1 MAEPNRPTARCPPSR
16 QVRGTRL
23 NTIIEDAS
31 EAQYSDK
38 PGYSPT
44 DKGQKSPAPQLKLR
58 TTGLLSALASHKRFM
73 SPLSA
78 GSISS
83 CSDVDWQNQM
93 RNFDDLYDA
102 TDDESDFSDEC
113 MSFSSTRPTSLST
126 PTTRDSLT
134 SPSSRK
140 RYPAIVIPSSNL
152 WPSLNGAPKS
162 SPVPPT
168 PPQKIPVSP
177 AVLSLLSRSV
187 PGMHATPSLDGSV
200 SSDQVSN
207 LSTPSTPSL
216 RSLPDTDW
224 NSREIHV
231 LPDLDGDE
239 HHPEIAN
246 SEAGEEM
253 PSIEVPLGDVDEDW
267 RRFIGDFPQ
276 IPGQTTPTAGYMG
289 IEPPR
294 EDTPSDRG
302 VSLPEGAL
310 AMLQFIPLEGTPEP
324 WSETSEDNEE
334 MWQIAAS
341 SRPRQ
346 IDDETPM
353 SETSDY
359 SFTGLSIPSPGG
371 FFNSLAPRARHTWSL
386 PKLNQPPTSATAER
400 FYNLP
405 FPRGE
410 GEVVEQV
417 IDLPVR
423 LNDEQ
428 LTAIYAPPTA
438 IRIPESP
445 AHPPTEG
452 SISPVSEGIHE
463 ISRPVT
469 TYDPEEQD
477 ENYAEE
483 LQKKAMSSL
492 DRTSV
497 WLAAQATYLAALSET
512 NPLSETS
519 PVNNIE
525 DENEQDHDIDEKSTK
540 QVSTELARKSSV
552 RFTSET
558 LPEPPSSLPSA
569 QASKDS
575 IYWRGFRFMLDQSRC
590 RDIFVHRTTRFDA
603 VQSTRL
609 GLSGLHNKC
618 LLGNYELTLP
628 GRPSYSGPF
637 SKAPRNS
644 VLASSLQEKAQF
656 SMVEKEQT
664 VLSQISQPLWAMD
677 ALRYLYGGS
686 LLASPAKKRLSRRTT
701 STATLKNS
709 KRRQIRVLDL
719 GGHATAEWA
728 WHLAHDYP
736 DVKVYTVYTE
746 HQQVNKAIKGPP
758 NHRHMQVSQLW
769 KLPFSDNKF
778 DVISARSL
786 PAFLKTE
793 RPAGETLDE
802 YDLCLKECRRC
813 LKPGGYL
820 EYILMDAEIS
830 RPGPYASATSIEF
843 SFNLKIRGYDPMPTR
858 QFIDRLQNQDFVGI
872 KRGWMYLPMGTEPQ
886 KPQVPRETPDPR
898 VKSLIEDYEAVQGP
912 LGSTADMASIT
923 GLLGGWIWEQWLLK
937 LQVEMGRDNN
947 KLLEGIGSV
956 FDEGRKNGSG
966 WTCLSGWAMKPFFFK
981 TLTNQVV
988 TIELKNDIRI
998 RGTLKSVDQY
1008 LNIKLDDI
1016 DVLDLD
1022 KYPHLSSVKNMFIRG
1037 SVVRYKAEGPP
1048 KSTFK
1053 QARITQFT
1061 TQGER
1066 PESRVITPRPRLLKR
1081 EGGSTNDDGGAEEGL
1096 FLEDK
1101 RKAKY
1106 PLSNGEVRGRERSR
1120 TPDDIWGEGENAVVV
1135 ESLDDGKERYN
1146 ESGPAVKRCKVDSSL
1161 AQDNSAGETKAPRK
1175 VQKASGP
1182 FIDES
1187 DSEDEGLEVFRDFG
1201 VHQEQAPRESES
1213 KESGTPFEEDN
1224 TSRKRNFAADV
1235 PPLVRETTSHVQDE
1249 FSDFDDIEE
1258 DEVGE
1263 EGFFLDVLD
1272 EDRGDETPGFDVND
1286 TSADSVDV
1294 DETPTCPVCQ
1304 GNLEGFSEMN
1314 ISAHVN
1320 DCLDGK
1326 SSPTFSTTEQKM
1338 ASADRAAVAKPA
1350 QRDPAQAKAS
1360 RSTSAFSKIM
1370 AGNAE
1375 DTAWAE
1381 AAASDVASRGKQ
1393 AYQRTCPFYKI
1404 ITGFSISVDAFRYGA
1419 VDACNAYF
1427 LSHFHSDH
1435 YMGLSKSWRHGP
1447 IYCSRAT
1454 GNLVRQQLKVDPKW
1468 IVDLQFE
1475 TKTEVPGTGGAQVT
1489 MIEANHCPGSA
1500 IFLFEKAVSSG
1511 SSTRIQRVLHCG
1523 DFRASPQHVQHA
1535 LLRPDVVDAKTG
1547 KSWQQRL
1554 DSCYLDTTYLNP
1566 KYGFPKQS
1574 DVISACA
1581 DLCAHIDQGQ
1591 YDSLGHMPFQTGDAK
1606 IKSKTPISQ
1615 FISSGAAVIKSS
1627 TQSEPKG
1634 RLLVVIGTYSI
1645 GKERICLAI
1654 ARALKSKIYAA
1665 PAKQRVCAC
1674 LEDPELSSLLT
1685 DKPLE
1690 AQVHMQTLFEIR
1702 AETLC
1707 DYLDSMK
1714 PHFTR
1719 IVGFRPTGWT
1729 YRPPAGRTLVNPPV
1743 STVLHSPH
1751 WQTSFSMRDL
1761 APQRGSTRE
1770 SACFGVP
1777 YSEHSSFRELT
1788 MFCCA
1793 LRIGRIIP
1801 TVNVGNQKSRE
1812 RMKTWFDRWEAEKRK
1827 SGLYKAGQNNRHA
1840 AHWLWGIVS
1849 LGCFHRPH
1857 PLEHSRAE
1865 WAGKTGRRYE
1875 SAGRVA
1881 YVLFG
1886 LLAAY
1891 YVLPYLHTWRLSD
1904 IPAPG
1909 LAAWTN
1915 FWLLRQARSGRR
1927 FLAVDEAHKKH
1938 GKLIRIAPRHISIAD
1953 DAAIQAVYGHGNGFI
1968 KADFYDAF
1976 VSIRRGLF
1984 NTRDRAE
1991 HTRKRKTVSHTFSTK
2006 SIGQFEQYIHGNI
2019 EKLVKQLNRT
2029 SDLQCNPENGYATVD
2044 ALNWFNFVAF
2054 DIIGDLAFGAP
2065 FGMLDKGQDIAEMRK
2080 HPDAPPSYV
2089 QAVEVLNRRGEV
2101 SATLGCYPALKPF
2114 AKYLPDR
2121 FFRDGLQA
2129 VENLAGI
2136 AIACVNERLKPEVMA
2151 NNTRVDLLT
2160 RLMEGKDANGN
2171 KLDRAELTAEALTQL
2186 IAGSDTTSNT
2196 SCAILYWSLC
2206 TPGVIAKLHQVL
2218 DEAIP
2223 KDIDVPTHSMVKEI
2237 PYLQWVIWETMR
2249 IHSTSS
2255 MGLPRE
2261 IPQGNPPVEINGHIF
2276 KPGDVLSVPSYT
2288 IHHSTEI
2295 WGPDA
2300 DKFVPER
2307 WDPARLTARQKAAF
2321 IPFSTGP
2328 RACVGRNVAEMEL
2341 LVICATVFRMFDWQ
2355 LQQEG
2360 PMETRE
2366 GFLRKPLGL
2375 TVGVKKRAIV

>member
-1 MAEPNRPTARCPPSR
+1 MAEPNRPATARFPPSR

-23 NTIIEDAS
+23 NTIIEDAR
-31 EAQYSDK
+31 ETQYADNRG
-38 PGYSPT
+38 PSPT
-44 DKGQKSPAPQLKLR
+44 DNGPRSPAPQLKLR
-58 TTGLLSALASHKRFM
+58 TTGLSLPLARHQRRFL

-78 GSISS
+78 GSVSS

-93 RNFDDLYDA
+93 KTFDELYDA

-113 MSFSSTRPTSLST
+113 MSYTSTRPTSLTT
-126 PTTRDSLT
+126 PTTRAESVN
-134 SPSSRK
+134 SSNSRR
-140 RYPAIVIPSSNL
+140 RYPALSIPTSSI

-168 PPQKIPVSP
+168 PPQRIPVSP
-177 AVLSLLSRSV
+177 AALSLLSRSV
-187 PGMHATPSLDGSV
+187 PAMHATPSLDGSV

-231 LPDLDGDE
+231 LPDLDDSQ
-239 HHPEIAN
+239 HPDIADPETEEI
-246 SEAGEEM
+246 
-253 PSIEVPLGDVDEDW
+253 PSIEVPIENADDDW
-267 RRFIGDFPQ
+267 RRFIGEFPQ
-276 IPGQTTPTAGYMG
+276 IPGQT
-289 IEPPR
+289 R

-302 VSLPEGAL
+302 VALPEGAL
-310 AMLQFIPLEGTPEP
+310 ATLQFIPLEGTPEP
-324 WSETSEDNEE
+324 WSETSESNEE
-334 MWQIAAS
+334 MWQVAAPS
-341 SRPRQ
+341 GPRRL
-346 IDDETPM
+346 DDETPV
-353 SETSDY
+353 SELSEY

-371 FFNSLAPRARHTWSL
+371 FFDSLAPRARHTWSI
-386 PKLNQPPTSATAER
+386 PKLNQPPTSAIAER
-400 FYNLP
+400 FYSLP

-410 GEVVEQV
+410 GEIIEQV
-417 IDLPVR
+417 IDLPER
-423 LNDEQ
+423 SNDEQ

-452 SISPVSEGIHE
+452 SISPVSERVHE
-463 ISRPVT
+463 ISRPAT
-469 TYDPEEQD
+469 AYDPDEQD

-483 LQKKAMSSL
+483 LHKKALSSL

-497 WLAAQATYLAALSET
+497 WLAAQASYLAALSET
-512 NPLSETS
+512 NP
-519 PVNNIE
+519 VNNLAE
-525 DENEQDHDIDEKSTK
+525 EEEQPQDVDEST
-540 QVSTELARKSSV
+540 QHVSPALERKASV
-552 RFTSET
+552 RFTET
-558 LPEPPSSLPSA
+558 LPEPPSTLPA
-569 QASKDS
+569 ADASKDS
-575 IYWRGFRFMLDQSRC
+575 IYWRGFRFLLDQSKR
-590 RDIFVHRTTRFDA
+590 RDTFVHRSTRFDA
-603 VQSTRL
+603 LQSSRL

-618 LLGNYELTLP
+618 LLGKYELVFP
-628 GRPSYSGPF
+628 ERPAYSGPF
-637 SKAPRNS
+637 AKAPRKS
-644 VLASSLQEKAQF
+644 VLPGILQQKAQF
-656 SMVEKEQT
+656 SMIEKEQL
-664 VLSQISQPLWAMD
+664 VLSQISQPMWAME
-677 ALRYLYGGS
+677 ALRYLHGGN
-686 LLASPAKKRLSRRTT
+686 LVASPARKRLSKRTT
-701 STATLKNS
+701 ATAAQKTPM
-709 KRRQIRVLDL
+709 RRQVRVLDL

-736 DVKVYTVYTE
+736 HVKVYTVYTE
-746 HQQVNKAIKGPP
+746 HQQVNQAIKGPP
-758 NHRHMQVSQLW
+758 NHRHIQVSQLW
-769 KLPFSDNKF
+769 KLPFPDNKF
-778 DVISARSL
+778 DLISARSL

-793 RPAGETLDE
+793 RPAGESLDE
-802 YDLCLKECRRC
+802 YDLCLRECRRC

-820 EYILMDAEIS
+820 EYLVMDAEIA
-830 RPGPYASATSIEF
+830 RAGPYASATSIEF
-843 SFNLKIRGYDPMPTR
+843 SFCLKIRGYDPIPTK
-858 QFIDRLQNQDFVGI
+858 QFLGRLRKQGFMGI
-872 KRGWMYLPMGTEPQ
+872 QRGWMYLPMGTEPP

-898 VKSLIEDYEAVQGP
+898 VKSLIEDYEPVQGP
-912 LGSTADMASIT
+912 LGSTADIASIT

-937 LQVEMGRDNN
+937 LQVEMGRDKS

-956 FDEGRKNGSG
+956 
-966 WTCLSGWAMKPFFFK
+966 FFK

-1037 SVVRYKAEGPP
+1037 SVVRYVADGPP
-1048 KSTFK
+1048 KSTPK

-1066 PESRVITPRPRLLKR
+1066 PGSSVTTPRPRLLKR
-1081 EGGSTNDDGGAEEGL
+1081 EGSLNASGGGEEGL

-1101 RKAKY
+1101 KGRNLLNIAKQT
-1106 PLSNGEVRGRERSR
+1106 ERERSR
-1120 TPDDIWGEGENAVVV
+1120 SPDIWGER
-1135 ESLDDGKERYN
+1135 DGDEEKEGAGAAGFPEEGVDRYN
-1146 ESGPAVKRCKVDSSL
+1146 ERGSAVKRRKIDSVSPC
-1161 AQDNSAGETKAPRK
+1161 AGSAKEVVSK
-1175 VQKASGP
+1175 VQKVSGP

-1187 DSEDEGLEVFRDFG
+1187 DNEDEGLEAFRDFRDGEADVSPGKG
-1201 VHQEQAPRESES
+1201 VKESEAPS
-1213 KESGTPFEEDN
+1213 DEDQ
-1224 TSRKRNFAADV
+1224 TARKHDFAADV
-1235 PPLVRETTSHVQDE
+1235 PSLVREATSHMLDDE
-1249 FSDFDDIEE
+1249 YPDFDDLEADGVEGEGLDVE
-1258 DEVGE
+1258 DEGVINGE
-1263 EGFFLDVLD
+1263 
-1272 EDRGDETPGFDVND
+1272 TSGFDADD
-1286 TSADSVDV
+1286 TIAHSVDA
-1294 DETPTCPVCQ
+1294 DEKPTCPVCQ
-1304 GNLEGFSEMN
+1304 GSLDSFDELKVM
-1314 ISAHVN
+1314 AHVN

-1326 SSPTFSTTEQKM
+1326 PSAISPKKEGPRTSTHGQK
-1338 ASADRAAVAKPA
+1338 ATAADRAAVAKPA
-1350 QRDPAQAKAS
+1350 QRDPAHFKTS
-1360 RSTSAFSKIM
+1360 RAGSAFSKIM

-1375 DTAWAE
+1375 DAAWTE
-1381 AAASDVASRGKQ
+1381 AAASDVASR
-1393 AYQRTCPFYKI
+1393 
-1404 ITGFSISVDAFRYGA
+1404 GFSISVDAFRYGA
-1419 VDACNAYF
+1419 VESCNAYF

-1454 GNLVRQQLKVDPKW
+1454 ANLVRQQLRVDPKW
-1468 IVDLQFE
+1468 VVDLEFE
-1475 TKTEVPGTGGAQVT
+1475 TKTEVPGTGGVQVT

-1500 IFLFEKAVSSG
+1500 IFLFERAVSSG
-1511 SSTRIQRVLHCG
+1511 TSTRIQRVLHCG

-1535 LLRPDVVDAKTG
+1535 LLRPDVVDPKTG
-1547 KSWQQRL
+1547 KSRQQRI
-1554 DSCYLDTTYLNP
+1554 DACYLDTTYLSP
-1566 KYGFPKQS
+1566 KYAFPRQS
-1574 DVISACA
+1574 DVINACA
-1581 DLCAHIDQGQ
+1581 ELSVRIDQGQ
-1591 YDSLGHMPFQTGDAK
+1591 YDSLGHMPFQTATSTT
-1606 IKSKTPISQ
+1606 KSKNPISQ
-1615 FISSGAAVIKSS
+1615 FMSAATAAVKPSM
-1627 TQSEPKG
+1627 QLGPKG

-1654 ARALKSKIYAA
+1654 ARALKSKIYAT

-1685 DKPLE
+1685 DDPLQ

-1719 IVGFRPTGWT
+1719 VIGFRPTGWT
-1729 YRPPAGRTLVNPPV
+1729 YRPPAGRTLENPPV
-1743 STVLHSPH
+1743 STVLHSTH
-1751 WQTSFSMRDL
+1751 WKTPFSLRDL
-1761 APQRGSTRE
+1761 TPQRGSTRE

-1801 TVNVGNQKSRE
+1801 TVNVGSQKSRE
-1812 RMKTWFDRWEAEKRK
+1812 RMKAWFEKWESEKRK
-1827 SGLYKAGQNNRHA
+1827 SGQSAIMIIDYLT
-1840 AHWLWGIVS
+1840 
-1849 LGCFHRPH
+1849 P
-1857 PLEHSRAE
+1857 EHITPERIAL
-1865 WAGKTGRRYE
+1865 AF
-1875 SAGRVA
+1875 
-1881 YVLFG
+1881 LG
-1886 LLAAY
+1886 LLATY
-1891 YVLPYLHTWRLSD
+1891 YVVPYLQTWRLSD

-1915 FWLLRQARSGRR
+1915 FWVLLQTRLGHR
-1927 FLAVDEAHKKH
+1927 FISVDNAHKKY
-1938 GKLIRIAPRHISIAD
+1938 GRLVRIAPRHISIAD
-1953 DAAIQAVYGHGNGFI
+1953 DAAIQAVYGHGNGFL
-1968 KADFYDAF
+1968 KSDFYDAF

-1991 HTRKRKTVSHTFSTK
+1991 HTRKRKTVSHTFSAK
-2006 SIGQFEQYIHGNI
+2006 SIGQFEQYIHHNI
-2019 EKLVKQLNRT
+2019 ENLVKQLNRI
-2029 SDLQCNPENGYATVD
+2029 SDLQRNPKNGYATVD

-2080 HPDAPPSYV
+2080 SPDSPPQYV

-2121 FFRDGLQA
+2121 FFRDGLEA

-2151 NNTRVDLLT
+2151 NNTRVDLLA
-2160 RLMEGKDANGN
+2160 RLMEGKDASGN
-2171 KLDRAELTAEALTQL
+2171 KLGRAELTAEALTQL

-2196 SCAILYWSLC
+2196 SCAILYYCLR
-2206 TPGVIAKLHQVL
+2206 TPGVIDKLHKVL

-2223 KDIDVPTHSMVKEI
+2223 KDVDVPTHAMVKEI

-2249 IHSTSS
+2249 IHSTSA

-2261 IPQGNPPVEINGHIF
+2261 IPEGNPPIEISGHIF
-2276 KPGDVLSVPSYT
+2276 QPGDILSVPTYT
-2288 IHHSTEI
+2288 IHHSKEI

-2300 DKFVPER
+2300 DEFIPER
-2307 WDPARLTARQKAAF
+2307 WAPERLTARQKAAF

-2341 LVICATVFRMFDWQ
+2341 LVICSTVFRMFDWE
-2355 LQQEG
+2355 LQQKG

-2375 TVGVKKRAIV
+2375 TVGVKRRTVV

>member
-1 MAEPNRPTARCPPSR
+1 MVELNRPATARCPPSR

-23 NTIIEDAS
+23 NTIIEDS
-31 EAQYSDK
+31 RETQYADK
-38 PGYSPT
+38 SAHSPT
-44 DKGQKSPAPQLKLR
+44 NNSPKSPAPQLRLK
-58 TTGLLSALASHKRFM
+58 TAGLSSPLARYERSM
-73 SPLSA
+73 SPVSA
-78 GSISS
+78 DSISS
-83 CSDVDWQNQM
+83 CSDADWQSQM
-93 RNFDDLYDA
+93 KNFDDLYDA
-102 TDDESDFSDEC
+102 TDDQSDFSDEC
-113 MSFSSTRPTSLST
+113 MSYSSTRPTSLLTS
-126 PTTRDSLT
+126 TTRSDSVI
-134 SPSSRK
+134 SPSSRN
-140 RYPAIVIPSSNL
+140 RYPSISIPSSNL
-152 WPSLNGAPKS
+152 WPSLHGAPKS

-177 AVLSLLSRSV
+177 AALSLLSRSV

-207 LSTPSTPSL
+207 ISTPSTPSL

-224 NSREIHV
+224 NTREIHV
-231 LPDLDGDE
+231 LPDLDGDSQL
-239 HHPEIAN
+239 PDLAN
-246 SEAGEEM
+246 SETAEEI
-253 PSIEVPLGDVDEDW
+253 PSIEVPIESADDDW
-267 RRFIGDFPQ
+267 RRFIGEFPQ
-276 IPGQTTPTAGYMG
+276 IPGQTTPPAGYLG
-289 IEPPR
+289 SEPPR

-310 AMLQFIPLEGTPEP
+310 ATLQCIPLEGTPET
-324 WSETSEDNEE
+324 WSETSDDNEE
-334 MWQIAAS
+334 MWQIAAPSGLQHLDDQTPLSES
-341 SRPRQ
+341 S
-346 IDDETPM
+346 E
-353 SETSDY
+353 Y

-386 PKLNQPPTSATAER
+386 PKLNKPPTSATAEK
-400 FYNLP
+400 FYNIP
-405 FPRGE
+405 FSRDE

-417 IDLPVR
+417 IDLPER
-423 LNDEQ
+423 SNDEQ

-438 IRIPESP
+438 IKIPESP

-452 SISPVSEGIHE
+452 SISPVGDGVHE
-463 ISRPVT
+463 IPRPVT
-469 TYDPEEQD
+469 TYDPDEQD

-483 LQKKAMSSL
+483 LHKKALSSL

-497 WLAAQATYLAALSET
+497 WLAAQASYLAALSET
-512 NPLSETS
+512 NPA
-519 PVNNIE
+519 NNIE
-525 DENEQDHDIDEKSTK
+525 DEDEQGDDVDGKSTQ
-540 QVSTELARKSSV
+540 QVSTAQLERKASI
-552 RFTSET
+552 RFTET
-558 LPEPPSSLPSA
+558 LPGPPSSLPA
-569 QASKDS
+569 AHASKDS
-575 IYWRGFRFMLDQSRC
+575 VYWRGFRFLLAQSRR
-590 RDIFVHRTTRFDA
+590 RDTFVHRGTRFDA

-618 LLGNYELTLP
+618 LLGNYELVLP
-628 GRPSYSGPF
+628 ERPAYSGPF
-637 SKAPRNS
+637 SQAPRTS
-644 VLASSLQEKAQF
+644 VIASVLQEKAQF
-656 SMVEKEQT
+656 SMVEKEQL
-664 VLSQISQPLWAMD
+664 VLSQISQPMWAME
-677 ALRYLYGGS
+677 ALRYLYGGR
-686 LLASPAKKRLSRRTT
+686 LIVSPAQKRLSRRSMSTT
-701 STATLKNS
+701 VRKNP
-709 KRRQIRVLDL
+709 KRRQVRVLDL

-728 WHLAHDYP
+728 WQLAHDYP
-736 DVKVYTVYTE
+736 YVKVYTVYTE

-758 NHRHMQVSQLW
+758 NHRPIQVSQLW
-769 KLPFSDNKF
+769 KLPFPDNKF

-793 RPAGETLDE
+793 PPAGESRDE
-802 YDLCLKECRRC
+802 YDLCLKECYRC

-820 EYILMDAEIS
+820 EYFVMDAEICGA
-830 RPGPYASATSIEF
+830 GPYASATSIEF
-843 SFNLKIRGYDPMPTR
+843 SFNLKIRGYDPTPTK
-858 QFIDRLQNQDFVGI
+858 QFLARLRKQAFVGV

-898 VKSLIEDYEAVQGP
+898 VKSLIEDCEAVQGP
-912 LGSTADMASIT
+912 LGSTADIASIT

-937 LQVEMGRDNN
+937 LQVEMGRDSN
-947 KLLEGIGSV
+947 KLLEGIGS
-956 FDEGRKNGSG
+956 
-966 WTCLSGWAMKPFFFK
+966 

-1037 SVVRYKAEGPP
+1037 SVVRYKADGPP
-1048 KSTFK
+1048 KSTSK

-1066 PESRVITPRPRLLKR
+1066 PGSRVTTPRPRLLKR
-1081 EGGSTNDDGGAEEGL
+1081 ESSSTNGSGEEGL
-1096 FLEDK
+1096 FLEDR
-1101 RKAKY
+1101 RK
-1106 PLSNGEVRGRERSR
+1106 NGNSANNGNERVRDRSR
-1120 TPDDIWGEGENAVVV
+1120 TPDDIWGEEESVDAVRA
-1135 ESLDDGKERYN
+1135 LDSERYN
-1146 ESGPAVKRCKVDSSL
+1146 KSDSTVKRRKVDQAVSQS
-1161 AQDNSAGETKAPRK
+1161 DSAEQKEIVRK
-1175 VQKASGP
+1175 FQKVSGP

-1187 DSEDEGLEVFRDFG
+1187 DSEDEGLEAFRDLG
-1201 VHQEQAPRESES
+1201 DGDNQEQIPGENGI
-1213 KESGTPFEEDN
+1213 KESVRSSDQDQTA
-1224 TSRKRNFAADV
+1224 RKREFAADV
-1235 PPLVRETTSHVQDE
+1235 PPLVREATSHTQDDE
-1249 FSDFDDIEE
+1249 YLDFDDIGDEVEGRGFLDGEDE
-1258 DEVGE
+1258 DEVKDE
-1263 EGFFLDVLD
+1263 ETSGSDLDD
-1272 EDRGDETPGFDVND
+1272 Q
-1286 TSADSVDV
+1286 SADIADI
-1294 DETPTCPVCQ
+1294 ETPTCPICQ
-1304 GNLEGFSEMN
+1304 ESLEGLDEMN
-1314 ISAHVN
+1314 VFAHVN

-1326 SSPTFSTTEQKM
+1326 PSAISPKKPSSSASSSEQKIT
-1338 ASADRAAVAKPA
+1338 SAECAAVSKPA
-1350 QRDPAQAKAS
+1350 QRDPVQTKAS
-1360 RSTSAFSKIM
+1360 RPTSAFSRIM

-1375 DTAWAE
+1375 HSAWAE
-1381 AAASDVASRGKQ
+1381 AAATDVASRE
-1393 AYQRTCPFYKI
+1393 
-1404 ITGFSISVDAFRYGA
+1404 FSISVDAFRYGA
-1419 VDACNAYF
+1419 VEACNAYF

-1447 IYCSRAT
+1447 IYCSRPTA
-1454 GNLVRQQLKVDPKW
+1454 NLVRQQLKVDPKW
-1468 IVDLQFE
+1468 VVDLEFE
-1475 TKTEVPGTGGAQVT
+1475 TRTEVPGTGGVQVT
-1489 MIEANHCPGSA
+1489 MMEANHCPGSA

-1511 SSTRIQRVLHCG
+1511 PTTRIQRVLHCG
-1523 DFRASPQHVQHA
+1523 DFRASPQHVRHA
-1535 LLRPDVVDAKTG
+1535 LLRPDVVDSKTG
-1547 KSWQQRL
+1547 KSWQQRI
-1554 DSCYLDTTYLNP
+1554 DACYLDTTYLSP
-1566 KYGFPKQS
+1566 KYAFPRQS
-1574 DVISACA
+1574 DVVNACA
-1581 DLCAHIDQGQ
+1581 ELCSCIDQGK
-1591 YDSLGHMPFQTGDAK
+1591 YDSLGHMPFQATGLNTV
-1606 IKSKTPISQ
+1606 SKNPISQ
-1615 FISSGAAVIKSS
+1615 FLSSGTAAVKSY
-1627 TQSEPKG
+1627 TQPGPKG

-1654 ARALKSKIYAA
+1654 ARALKSKIYAT

-1685 DKPLE
+1685 DDPLQ

-1719 IVGFRPTGWT
+1719 VVGFRPTGWT
-1729 YRPPAGRTLVNPPV
+1729 YRPPAGRTLENPPV
-1743 STVLHSPH
+1743 STVLHSAH
-1751 WQTSFSMRDL
+1751 WQTPFSVCDL

-1801 TVNVGNQKSRE
+1801 TVNVGSQKSRE
-1812 RMKTWFDRWEAEKRK
+1812 RMKFWFDKWEAEKRK
-1827 SGLYKAGQNNRHA
+1827 SGLYRVEGLPTMITDFITPEFISPDK
-1840 AHWLWGIVS
+1840 
-1849 LGCFHRPH
+1849 
-1857 PLEHSRAE
+1857 
-1865 WAGKTGRRYE
+1865 
-1875 SAGRVA
+1875 VA
-1881 YVLFG
+1881 YVLVG

-1891 YVLPYLHTWRLSD
+1891 YVIPYLQTWRLSD

-1909 LAAWTN
+1909 LAAWSN
-1915 FWLLRQARSGRR
+1915 FWLLLQARKGHR
-1927 FLAVDEAHKKH
+1927 FLTVDGAHKKH
-1938 GKLIRIAPRHISIAD
+1938 GKLVRIAPRHISIAD
-1953 DAAIQAVYGHGNGFI
+1953 DAAIQAVYGHGNGFL

-1984 NTRDRAE
+1984 NTRDRVE
-1991 HTRKRKTVSHTFSTK
+1991 HTRKRKTVSHTFSAK

-2019 EKLVKQLNRT
+2019 ENLVTQLSRV
-2029 SDLQCNPENGYATVD
+2029 SDLQRNPKNGYATVD

-2080 HPDAPPSYV
+2080 APDAPPSYV
-2089 QAVEVLNRRGEV
+2089 RAVEVLNRRGEV

-2121 FFRDGLQA
+2121 FFREGLEA

-2151 NNTRVDLLT
+2151 NNTRVDLLA

-2171 KLDRAELTAEALTQL
+2171 KLGRAELTAEALTQL

-2196 SCAILYWSLC
+2196 SCAILYWVLR
-2206 TPGVIAKLHQVL
+2206 TPGVIQKLHEVL

-2223 KDIDVPTHSMVKEI
+2223 KDIEVPTHAMVKDVN
-2237 PYLQWVIWETMR
+2237 YLQWVIWETMR
-2249 IHSTSS
+2249 IHSTSA

-2261 IPQGNPPVEINGHIF
+2261 IPEGNAPVEICGHIF
-2276 KPGDVLSVPSYT
+2276 KPGDVLSVPSYS

-2300 DKFVPER
+2300 DDFVPER

-2341 LVICATVFRMFDWQ
+2341 LVICGTVFRMFDWQ

-2360 PMETRE
+2360 PMETSE

-2375 TVGVKKRAIV
+2375 TVGVKRREIV

>member
-1 MAEPNRPTARCPPSR
+1 MAELSRPPVARCPPSR

-23 NTIIEDAS
+23 NTIIEDS
-31 EAQYSDK
+31 REAQYADK
-38 PGYSPT
+38 TGPSPT
-44 DKGQKSPAPQLKLR
+44 DNNVQKSPVQKISAPQLKLK
-58 TTGLLSALASHKRFM
+58 TAGLPSPLARRQQQRFL

-78 GSISS
+78 GS
-83 CSDVDWQNQM
+83 NQM
-93 RNFDDLYDA
+93 KNFDDLYDA

-113 MSFSSTRPTSLST
+113 ISYSSSRPTSLST
-126 PTTRDSLT
+126 PITRTDSVV
-134 SPSSRK
+134 SPGSRK
-140 RYPAIVIPSSNL
+140 RFPALHIPASNI

-177 AVLSLLSRSV
+177 AALSLLSRTV

-207 LSTPSTPSL
+207 ISTPSTPSL
-216 RSLPDTDW
+216 KSLPDTDW
-224 NSREIHV
+224 NQREIHV
-231 LPDLDGDE
+231 LPDLEGDS
-239 HHPEIAN
+239 HPDMN
-246 SEAGEEM
+246 SEADEEV
-253 PSIEVPLGDVDEDW
+253 PTIEVPIESADDDW
-267 RRFIGDFPQ
+267 RRFIGEFPQ
-276 IPGQTTPTAGYMG
+276 IPDQSTIPVGYAA
-289 IEPPR
+289 EPAR
-294 EDTPSDRG
+294 GDTPSDRG
-302 VSLPEGAL
+302 VALPEGAL
-310 AMLQFIPLEGTPEP
+310 ATLNFIPLEGTPEP

-334 MWQIAAS
+334 MWEVDA
-341 SRPRQ
+341 PREEQ
-346 IDDETPM
+346 RIETETPK
-353 SETSDY
+353 SGLSDY
-359 SFTGLSIPSPGG
+359 SFSSLSIPSPGG
-371 FFNSLAPRARHTWSL
+371 FFDSLGPRARHTWSF
-386 PKLNQPPTSATAER
+386 PRFNQAPTSATAEK
-400 FYNLP
+400 FYNVP
-405 FPRGE
+405 FRRSE
-410 GEVVEQV
+410 GEIVEQV
-417 IDLPVR
+417 IHLPER
-423 LNDEQ
+423 SNDEQ

-438 IRIPESP
+438 LRIPESP
-445 AHPPTEG
+445 AYPPTEG
-452 SISPVSEGIHE
+452 TISPVTEGVHE

-469 TYDPEEQD
+469 TCDPDEQD
-477 ENYAEE
+477 ENYAAE
-483 LQKKAMSSL
+483 LQKKALSSL

-497 WLAAQATYLAALSET
+497 WLAAQATYLSALSET
-512 NPLSETS
+512 NPVNVIEEPEE
-519 PVNNIE
+519 PVDVE
-525 DENEQDHDIDEKSTK
+525 DKPAEAPTAQVERKKSVK
-540 QVSTELARKSSV
+540 
-552 RFTSET
+552 FIET
-558 LPEPPSSLPSA
+558 LPELPSSLPGTL
-569 QASKDS
+569 ASKDS
-575 IYWRGFRFMLDQSRC
+575 IYWRGFKFLLDQSRG
-590 RDIFVHRTTRFDA
+590 RDTFVHRGTRFDA

-618 LLGNYELTLP
+618 LLGNYELVP
-628 GRPSYSGPF
+628 PKRPSYSGPF
-637 SKAPRNS
+637 SQAPRNS
-644 VLASSLQEKAQF
+644 VLVSVLQEKAKF
-656 SMVEKEQT
+656 SMVEKEQL
-664 VLSQISQPLWAMD
+664 VLSQISQPIWAME

-686 LLASPAKKRLSRRTT
+686 LIANPAKKRLSRR
-701 STATLKNS
+701 STNTAPRKNP
-709 KRRQIRVLDL
+709 KRRQLRVLDL

-736 DVKVYTVYTE
+736 HVKVYTVYTE
-746 HQQVNKAIKGPP
+746 HQQVNQAIKGPP
-758 NHRHMQVSQLW
+758 NHKHIQVSQLW
-769 KLPFSDNKF
+769 KLPFGDNKF
-778 DVISARSL
+778 DIISARSL

-793 RPAGETLDE
+793 RPAGESQDE
-802 YDLCLKECRRC
+802 YDLCLQECYRC

-820 EYILMDAEIS
+820 EYFLMDAEIA
-830 RPGPYASATSIEF
+830 RAGPYASATSIEF
-843 SFNLKIRGYDPMPTR
+843 SFSLKIRGYDPTPTKS
-858 QFIDRLQNQDFVGI
+858 FLSRLRKSHFTNVR
-872 KRGWMYLPMGTEPQ
+872 RGWMYLPMGTEPL

-912 LGSTADMASIT
+912 LGSTADTANIT

-937 LQVEMGRDNN
+937 LQVEMGRGEE

-956 FDEGRKNGSG
+956 FDEGRKNGAG
-966 WTCLSGWAMKPFFFK
+966 WTCLTGWAMKPLPARHVQNGFFK

-1037 SVVRYKAEGPP
+1037 SVVRYVVLPRTDGPP
-1048 KSTFK
+1048 KSSSH
-1053 QARITQFT
+1053 QARITH
-1061 TQGER
+1061 R
-1066 PESRVITPRPRLLKR
+1066 ITAPRPRFVQR
-1081 EGGSTNDDGGAEEGL
+1081 ESSGDGKGQSGEGEGL

-1101 RKAKY
+1101 RRNA
-1106 PLSNGEVRGRERSR
+1106 LHSGDGDRRDGEEVERERSK
-1120 TPDDIWGEGENAVVV
+1120 TPDDFWDEGVNGSKDED
-1135 ESLDDGKERYN
+1135 EERYN
-1146 ESGPAVKRCKVDSSL
+1146 ENGSAVKRRKVETPS
-1161 AQDNSAGETKAPRK
+1161 SAGGSTAEKAKEAPKRAKK
-1175 VQKASGP
+1175 VSGP

-1187 DSEDEGLEVFRDFG
+1187 DSE
-1201 VHQEQAPRESES
+1201 
-1213 KESGTPFEEDN
+1213 EEDGKLRTESIGESN
-1224 TSRKRNFAADV
+1224 GKEEELKTPLDEEQPAKREIAADV
-1235 PPLVRETTSHVQDE
+1235 PPLVREVTSHMQDDDYP
-1249 FSDFDDIEE
+1249 DFDDI
-1258 DEVGE
+1258 DEGE
-1263 EGFFLDVLD
+1263 EGDEGLDFVD
-1272 EDRGDETPGFDVND
+1272 EDAIKEEETPGY
-1286 TSADSVDV
+1286 

-1304 GNLEGFSEMN
+1304 GDLEGYDQM
-1314 ISAHVN
+1314 ALMTHVN
-1320 DCLDGK
+1320 ACLDGRPSDIAPK
-1326 SSPTFSTTEQKM
+1326 KPTPSESTPNPKTPAE
-1338 ASADRAAVAKPA
+1338 RAAIARPA
-1350 QRDPAQAKAS
+1350 QRDPVQDKS
-1360 RSTSAFSKIM
+1360 IKSSTAFSKIM

-1419 VDACNAYF
+1419 VENCDAYF

-1435 YMGLSKSWRHGP
+1435 YIGLSKSWQHGP

-1454 GNLVRQQLKVDPKW
+1454 ANLVRQQLRVDPKW
-1468 IVDLQFE
+1468 LVDLDFE
-1475 TKTEVPGTGGAQVT
+1475 KKTEVPNTGGVQVT
-1489 MIEANHCPGSA
+1489 MMEANHCPGSS
-1500 IFLFEKAVSSG
+1500 IFLFEKAMTSG
-1511 SSTRIQRVLHCG
+1511 KIQRVLHCG
-1523 DFRASPQHVQHA
+1523 DFRASPQHVRHA
-1535 LLRPDVVDAKTG
+1535 LLRPDVVDTKTG
-1547 KSWQQRL
+1547 KSWQQRI
-1554 DSCYLDTTYLNP
+1554 DACYLDTTYLSP
-1566 KYGFPKQS
+1566 KYAFPRQS
-1574 DVISACA
+1574 DVICACA
-1581 DLCAHIDQGQ
+1581 ELCSRIDKGE
-1591 YDSLGHMPFQTGDAK
+1591 YDALGHMPFQTNTQV
-1606 IKSKTPISQ
+1606 ISKNPISK
-1615 FISSGAAVIKSS
+1615 FISSAASAIKSS
-1627 TQSEPKG
+1627 TPTGPTG

-1654 ARALKSKIYAA
+1654 AKALNSKIYAT
-1665 PAKQRVCAC
+1665 PAKKRVVTC

-1685 DKPLE
+1685 DDPLE

-1707 DYLDSMK
+1707 DYLDSLK

-1719 IVGFRPTGWT
+1719 VVGFRPTGWT
-1729 YRPPAGRTLVNPPV
+1729 YRPPAGRTLENPPV

-1751 WQTSFSMRDL
+1751 WRTPFSVRDL
-1761 APQRGSTRE
+1761 TPQRGSTRE

-1801 TVNVGNQKSRE
+1801 TVNVGSAKSRE
-1812 RMKTWFDRWEAEKRK
+1812 RMKGWFDKWEAEKRK
-1827 SGLYKAGQNNRHA
+1827 SGL
-1840 AHWLWGIVS
+1840 LPIMITDILS
-1849 LGCFHRPH
+1849 P
-1857 PLEHSRAE
+1857 EHITPERI
-1865 WAGKTGRRYE
+1865 
-1875 SAGRVA
+1875 A
-1881 YVLFG
+1881 YALLG
-1886 LLAAY
+1886 LLAVY
-1891 YVLPYLHTWRLSD
+1891 YVIPYLQTWRLSD

-1915 FWLLRQARSGRR
+1915 FWLLFQARKGER
-1927 FLAVDEAHKKH
+1927 FLTVDKAHKKH
-1938 GKLIRIAPRHISIAD
+1938 GKLVRIAPRHISIAD
-1953 DAAIQAVYGHGNGFI
+1953 DAAINAVYGHGNGFL

-1991 HTRKRKTVSHTFSTK
+1991 HTRKRKTVSHTFSAK

-2019 EKLVKQLNRT
+2019 ENLVKQLNRT
-2029 SDLQCNPENGYATVD
+2029 SDLQRNPKTGYATVD

-2080 HPDAPPSYV
+2080 FPDAPPQYV

-2151 NNTRVDLLT
+2151 NNTRVDLLA

-2171 KLDRAELTAEALTQL
+2171 KLGRAELTAEALTQL

-2196 SCAILYWSLC
+2196 SCAILYWCLR
-2206 TPGVIAKLHQVL
+2206 TPGVIERLHKEL

-2223 KDIDVPTHSMVKEI
+2223 KDIDVPTHAMVKDI
-2237 PYLQWVIWETMR
+2237 PYLQWIISETMR
-2249 IHSTSS
+2249 IHSTSA

-2261 IPQGNPPVEINGHIF
+2261 IPEGNAPVEISGHIF

-2288 IHHSTEI
+2288 IHHSKEI
-2295 WGPDA
+2295 WGADA
-2300 DKFVPER
+2300 DDFVPER
-2307 WDPARLTARQKAAF
+2307 WAPERLTARQKAAF
-2321 IPFSTGP
+2321 IPFSHGP

-2341 LVICATVFRMFDWQ
+2341 LVICATVFRVFDWQ

-2375 TVGVKKRAIV
+2375 TVGVKRRAVA

>member
-1 MAEPNRPTARCPPSR
+1 MAELQHRPATARCPPPR

-23 NTIIEDAS
+23 NTIIEDS
-31 EAQYSDK
+31 RESQYSDK
-38 PGYSPT
+38 NGNSPT
-44 DKGQKSPAPQLKLR
+44 DNVQKSPAPQLKLK
-58 TTGLLSALASHKRFM
+58 TAGLPSPLARRQQQRFL

-93 RNFDDLYDA
+93 KNFDDLYDA

-113 MSFSSTRPTSLST
+113 MSYASSRPTSLST
-126 PTTRDSLT
+126 PITRTDSVV
-134 SPSSRK
+134 SPGSRK
-140 RYPAIVIPSSNL
+140 RFPALAIPTSNL

-177 AVLSLLSRSV
+177 AALSLLSRSV

-207 LSTPSTPSL
+207 ISTPSTPSL
-216 RSLPDTDW
+216 KSLPDTDW
-224 NSREIHV
+224 NQREIHV
-231 LPDLDGDE
+231 LPDLDGDS
-239 HHPEIAN
+239 HPEIN
-246 SEAGEEM
+246 SEPGEEA
-253 PSIEVPLGDVDEDW
+253 PTIEIPIESADDDW
-267 RRFIGDFPQ
+267 RRFIGEFPQ
-276 IPGQTTPTAGYMG
+276 IPDPSTPLAGYRA
-289 IEPPR
+289 EPVR

-302 VSLPEGAL
+302 VALPEGAL
-310 AMLQFIPLEGTPEP
+310 ATLQFIPLEGTPEP

-334 MWQIAAS
+334 MWQVATSTEEHRIENDT
-341 SRPRQ
+341 PR
-346 IDDETPM
+346 
-353 SETSDY
+353 SELSDY
-359 SFTGLSIPSPGG
+359 SFSGLSIPSPGG
-371 FFNSLAPRARHTWSL
+371 FFDSLAPRARHTWSF
-386 PKLNQPPTSATAER
+386 PKFSQVPNSATAER
-400 FYNLP
+400 FYNVP
-405 FPRGE
+405 FRRSE
-410 GEVVEQV
+410 GEVVEHV
-417 IDLPVR
+417 IDLPER
-423 LNDEQ
+423 SNDEQ

-438 IRIPESP
+438 LRIPESP
-445 AHPPTEG
+445 AYPPTEG
-452 SISPVSEGIHE
+452 TISPVTEGVHE

-469 TYDPEEQD
+469 TYDPDEQD

-483 LQKKAMSSL
+483 LQKKALSSL

-497 WLAAQATYLAALSET
+497 WLAAQAKYLAALSET
-512 NPLSETS
+512 NP
-519 PVNNIE
+519 VNNAE
-525 DENEQDHDIDEKSTK
+525 DADERDEPEENVAVAEAT
-540 QVSTELARKSSV
+540 ARLERKKSV
-552 RFTSET
+552 RSTET
-558 LPEPPSSLPSA
+558 LPEPPSSLPGA
-569 QASKDS
+569 LASKDS
-575 IYWRGFRFMLDQSRC
+575 IYWRGFKFLLAQSRQ
-590 RDIFVHRTTRFDA
+590 RDTFVHRGTRFDA

-618 LLGNYELTLP
+618 LLGNYELVP
-628 GRPSYSGPF
+628 PKRPAYSGPF
-637 SKAPRNS
+637 SQAPRNS
-644 VLASSLQEKAQF
+644 VLVSVLQEKAKF
-656 SMVEKEQT
+656 SMVGKEQL
-664 VLSQISQPLWAMD
+664 VLSQISQPIWAME
-677 ALRYLYGGS
+677 ALRFLSGGS
-686 LLASPAKKRLSRRTT
+686 LVSSPAKKRLSR
-701 STATLKNS
+701 SSMNTATRKNS
-709 KRRQIRVLDL
+709 KRRQIRILDL

-736 DVKVYTVYTE
+736 HVKVYTVYTE
-746 HQQVNKAIKGPP
+746 QQQVNQAIKGPP
-758 NHRHMQVSQLW
+758 NHRHIQVSQLW
-769 KLPFSDNKF
+769 QLPFSDNKF
-778 DVISARSL
+778 DVISARTL
-786 PAFLKTE
+786 PAFLKTGK
-793 RPAGETLDE
+793 PAGERLDE

-820 EYILMDAEIS
+820 EYFLMDAEIA
-830 RPGPYASATSIEF
+830 RAGPYASATSTEF
-843 SFNLKIRGYDPMPTR
+843 SFNLKIRGYDAVPTKH
-858 QFIDRLQNQDFVGI
+858 FLDRLRKQDFVGI
-872 KRGWMYLPMGTEPQ
+872 KRGWMYLPMGTEPI
-886 KPQVPRETPDPR
+886 KPQAPRETPDPR
-898 VKSLIEDYEAVQGP
+898 VKSLIEDCEAVQGP

-937 LQVEMGRDNN
+937 LQVEMGRDPS

-956 FDEGRKNGSG
+956 
-966 WTCLSGWAMKPFFFK
+966 FFK

-1037 SVVRYKAEGPP
+1037 SVVRYKADGPP
-1048 KSTFK
+1048 KSSSH
-1053 QARITQFT
+1053 QSRITQFT
-1061 TQGER
+1061 KQGEG
-1066 PESRVITPRPRLLKR
+1066 PNSRITGPRPKFLKR
-1081 EGGSTNDDGGAEEGL
+1081 EGSSGLGSGSNGNAGGGDGGEEGL

-1101 RKAKY
+1101 RRV
-1106 PLSNGEVRGRERSR
+1106 NGGGVGGDRRETLRERSR
-1120 TPDDIWGEGENAVVV
+1120 TPDDLWGE
-1135 ESLDDGKERYN
+1135 DDGIGGAESVGNDDERYN
-1146 ESGPAVKRCKVDSSL
+1146 ENVSAVKRRKVDSPVLPTEST
-1161 AQDNSAGETKAPRK
+1161 AAKETSRK
-1175 VQKASGP
+1175 LQKVSGP

-1187 DSEDEGLEVFRDFG
+1187 DSEEEELGALQDFG
-1201 VHQEQAPRESES
+1201 TEEGIGDKGKEILGETNATEST
-1213 KESGTPFEEDN
+1213 TPLEEDQPA
-1224 TSRKRNFAADV
+1224 KREFAADV
-1235 PPLVRETTSHVQDE
+1235 PPLVREVTSHMQDHDYP
-1249 FSDFDDIEE
+1249 DFDDI
-1258 DEVGE
+1258 DGE
-1263 EGFFLDVLD
+1263 GDGEGALDSAD
-1272 EDRGDETPGFDVND
+1272 EDAIREEETPGFDANN
-1286 TSADSVDV
+1286 TSLDI

-1304 GNLEGFSEMN
+1304 GSLDGFDETSS
-1314 ISAHVN
+1314 IAHVN
-1320 DCLDGK
+1320 HCLDGK
-1326 SSPTFSTTEQKM
+1326 PSAISPKKLIPTDSTPDPKTL
-1338 ASADRAAVAKPA
+1338 ADRAAIARPA
-1350 QRDPAQAKAS
+1350 QRDPVQSKTSKAS
-1360 RSTSAFSKIM
+1360 TAFSKIM
-1370 AGNAE
+1370 AANAE

-1393 AYQRTCPFYKI
+1393 AYQRTCPFYKL

-1419 VDACNAYF
+1419 VENCNAYF

-1435 YMGLSKSWRHGP
+1435 YIGLSKSWRHGP

-1454 GNLVRQQLKVDPKW
+1454 ANLVRQQLRVDPKW
-1468 IVDLQFE
+1468 LVDLDFE
-1475 TKTEVPGTGGAQVT
+1475 KKTEVPGTGGVQVT
-1489 MIEANHCPGSA
+1489 MMEANHCPGSS
-1500 IFLFEKAVSSG
+1500 IFLFEKAVTSG
-1511 SSTRIQRVLHCG
+1511 PSTRIQRVLHCG

-1535 LLRPDVVDAKTG
+1535 LLRPDVVDPKTG
-1547 KSWQQRL
+1547 KSWQQRI
-1554 DSCYLDTTYLNP
+1554 DACYLDTTYLSP
-1566 KYGFPKQS
+1566 KYAFPRQS
-1574 DVISACA
+1574 DVVNACA
-1581 DLCAHIDQGQ
+1581 ELCYRIDQGQ
-1591 YDSLGHMPFQTGDAK
+1591 YDSLGHMPFQTGETK
-1606 IKSKTPISQ
+1606 TVSKNPISK
-1615 FISSGAAVIKSS
+1615 FLSSATAAVKPS
-1627 TQSEPKG
+1627 TPSGPTG

-1654 ARALKSKIYAA
+1654 ARALKSKIYAT
-1665 PAKQRVCAC
+1665 PAKKRVVAC

-1685 DKPLE
+1685 DDPLE
-1690 AQVHMQTLFEIR
+1690 AQVHMQTLFDIR

-1719 IVGFRPTGWT
+1719 VVGFRPTGWT
-1729 YRPPAGRTLVNPPV
+1729 YRPPAGRTLENPPV

-1751 WQTSFSMRDL
+1751 WQTPFSVRDL
-1761 APQRGSTRE
+1761 TPQRGSTRE

-1801 TVNVGNQKSRE
+1801 TVNVGSQKSRE
-1812 RMKTWFDRWEAEKRK
+1812 RMKGWFEKWEAEKRK
-1827 SGLYKAGQNNRHA
+1827 SGL
-1840 AHWLWGIVS
+1840 
-1849 LGCFHRPH
+1849 
-1857 PLEHSRAE
+1857 
-1865 WAGKTGRRYE
+1865 TE
-1875 SAGRVA
+1875 SSTMITDVLTPDTITPERIA
-1881 YVLFG
+1881 YALLG

-1891 YVLPYLHTWRLSD
+1891 YVIPYLQTYRLSD

-1915 FWLLRQARSGRR
+1915 FWLLLQARRGER
-1927 FLAVDEAHKKH
+1927 FLTVDKAHKKY
-1938 GKLIRIAPRHISIAD
+1938 GKLVRIAPRHISIAD
-1953 DAAIQAVYGHGNGFI
+1953 DAAINAVYGHGNGFL

-1991 HTRKRKTVSHTFSTK
+1991 HTRKRKTVSHTFSAK

-2019 EKLVKQLNRT
+2019 ENLVKQLNRT
-2029 SDLQCNPENGYATVD
+2029 SDLQRNPKTGYATVD

-2080 HPDAPPSYV
+2080 SPDSPPQYV

-2151 NNTRVDLLT
+2151 NNTRVDLLA

-2171 KLDRAELTAEALTQL
+2171 KLGRAELTAEALTQL

-2196 SCAILYWSLC
+2196 SCAILYWCLRS
-2206 TPGVIAKLHQVL
+2206 PGVIERLHKDL

-2223 KDIDVPTHSMVKEI
+2223 TDIDVPTHAMVKDI

-2249 IHSTSS
+2249 IHSTSA

-2261 IPQGNPPVEINGHIF
+2261 IPEGNAPVEISGHIF

-2288 IHHSTEI
+2288 IHHSREI

-2300 DKFVPER
+2300 DDFVPER

-2321 IPFSTGP
+2321 IPFSHGP

-2341 LVICATVFRMFDWQ
+2341 LVICATVFRVFDWQ

-2375 TVGVKKRAIV
+2375 TVGVKRRAVA

>member
-1 MAEPNRPTARCPPSR
+1 MAEPSRPATARCPPSR

-23 NTIIEDAS
+23 NTIIEDAR
-31 EAQYSDK
+31 ETQYADK
-38 PGYSPT
+38 TGPSPT
-44 DKGQKSPAPQLKLR
+44 DNGPRSPPPQLKLR
-58 TTGLLSALASHKRFM
+58 TAGLSLPWVRQTRRFL

-78 GSISS
+78 GSVSS

-93 RNFDDLYDA
+93 KNLDELYDA

-113 MSFSSTRPTSLST
+113 MSYTSTRPTSLTT
-126 PTTRDSLT
+126 PTTRTGSVT
-134 SPSSRK
+134 SPSSR
-140 RYPAIVIPSSNL
+140 RRLPALSIPSSNL
-152 WPSLNGAPKS
+152 WPSLHGAPKS

-168 PPQKIPVSP
+168 PPQRIPVSP
-177 AVLSLLSRSV
+177 AALSLLSRTV
-187 PGMHATPSLDGSV
+187 PAMHATPSLDGSV

-231 LPDLDGDE
+231 IPDLDDS
-239 HHPEIAN
+239 HPDIATSETEEIPN
-246 SEAGEEM
+246 
-253 PSIEVPLGDVDEDW
+253 IEVPIEK
-267 RRFIGDFPQ
+267 FPQ
-276 IPGQTTPTAGYMG
+276 IPGQTTPQAGYF
-289 IEPPR
+289 PPELTR
-294 EDTPSDRG
+294 EDTPSDPG
-302 VSLPEGAL
+302 
-310 AMLQFIPLEGTPEP
+310 FIPLEGTPEP
-324 WSETSEDNEE
+324 WSETSEANEE

-341 SRPRQ
+341 SGPRRLE
-346 IDDETPM
+346 DETPV
-353 SETSDY
+353 SEMSDY
-359 SFTGLSIPSPGG
+359 SFTRLDIPSPGG
-371 FFNSLAPRARHTWSL
+371 FFNSLAPRARHTWSI
-386 PKLNQPPTSATAER
+386 PKLNNVPTSATAER

-410 GEVVEQV
+410 GEVVEQ
-417 IDLPVR
+417 
-423 LNDEQ
+423 

-438 IRIPESP
+438 IKIPESP
-445 AHPPTEG
+445 AYPPTEDT
-452 SISPVSEGIHE
+452 ISPVI
-463 ISRPVT
+463 T
-469 TYDPEEQD
+469 TYDPDEQD

-483 LQKKAMSSL
+483 LQKKALSSL

-497 WLAAQATYLAALSET
+497 WLAAQASLADEEEPADEVDDSVQQAAKALE
-512 NPLSETS
+512 
-519 PVNNIE
+519 
-525 DENEQDHDIDEKSTK
+525 
-540 QVSTELARKSSV
+540 RKSSARV
-552 RFTSET
+552 VET
-558 LPEPPSSLPSA
+558 FPEPPSSLPA
-569 QASKDS
+569 AEASKDS
-575 IYWRGFRFMLDQSRC
+575 IYWRGFRFLLDQAKRG
-590 RDIFVHRTTRFDA
+590 DTFVHRSTRFDA
-603 VQSTRL
+603 MQSSRL

-618 LLGNYELTLP
+618 LLGNYELVIP
-628 GRPSYSGPF
+628 QRPAYTGPF
-637 SKAPRNS
+637 AKAPRNS
-644 VLASSLQEKAQF
+644 VLPGILQQKAQF
-656 SMVEKEQT
+656 SMVEKEQL
-664 VLSQISQPLWAMD
+664 VLSQISQPMWAME
-677 ALRYLYGGS
+677 ALRYLHGGS
-686 LLASPAKKRLSRRTT
+686 LIASPARKRLSKRTMN
-701 STATLKNS
+701 TAAQKTP

-736 DVKVYTVYTE
+736 NVKVYTVYTE
-746 HQQVNKAIKGPP
+746 HQQVNQAIKGPP
-758 NHRHMQVSQLW
+758 NHHHIQVSQLW
-769 KLPFSDNKF
+769 KLPFPDNKF

-793 RPAGETLDE
+793 RPAGESQDE
-802 YDLCLKECRRC
+802 YDLCLQECRRC

-820 EYILMDAEIS
+820 EYLVMDAEIA
-830 RPGPYASATSIEF
+830 RAGPYASATSIEF
-843 SFNLKIRGYDPMPTR
+843 SFSLKIRGYDPVPTK
-858 QFIDRLQNQDFVGI
+858 QFLGRLRKQGFVGI

-886 KPQVPRETPDPR
+886 KPQVLRETPDPR
-898 VKSLIEDYEAVQGP
+898 VKSLIEDYEPVQGP

-937 LQVEMGRDNN
+937 LQVEMGRDKG

-966 WTCLSGWAMKPFFFK
+966 WTCLSGWAMKPLKKRGNGDEASGCFFK

-1037 SVVRYKAEGPP
+1037 SVVRYKADGPP
-1048 KSTFK
+1048 QSTSK

-1066 PESRVITPRPRLLKR
+1066 PGSRVTGPRPRLLKR
-1081 EGGSTNDDGGAEEGL
+1081 EGSSADGEANGGDEGL

-1101 RKAKY
+1101 KGRNAS
-1106 PLSNGEVRGRERSR
+1106 LSTGKTVEQGRERSR
-1120 TPDDIWGEGENAVVV
+1120 SPNIWGEEEAKKDA
-1135 ESLDDGKERYN
+1135 DDAGQDGAERYN
-1146 ESGPAVKRCKVDSSL
+1146 ENGSAVKRRKVDSASPT
-1161 AQDNSAGETKAPRK
+1161 AGSEKEPTPK
-1175 VQKASGP
+1175 VKKVSGP

-1187 DSEDEGLEVFRDFG
+1187 DSEDEGFEAFKEYRDGEANG
-1201 VHQEQAPRESES
+1201 VPAETDAKEPETPSDEEQMG
-1213 KESGTPFEEDN
+1213 K
-1224 TSRKRNFAADV
+1224 KRDFAADV
-1235 PPLVRETTSHVQDE
+1235 PPLVREATSHMQDDE
-1249 FSDFDDIEE
+1249 YADFDDIEE
-1258 DEVGE
+1258 DGVEE
-1263 EGFFLDVLD
+1263 EGFLGVEGDEAIDEETSGFDAFDTIANTIDAD
-1272 EDRGDETPGFDVND
+1272 EDEK
-1286 TSADSVDV
+1286 
-1294 DETPTCPVCQ
+1294 PTCPVCQ
-1304 GNLEGFSEMN
+1304 GILEGFSTTNAM
-1314 ISAHVN
+1314 AHVN

-1326 SSPTFSTTEQKM
+1326 PSLISTKKQSPSASTPEQK
-1338 ASADRAAVAKPA
+1338 SSLADRAAVAKPA
-1350 QRDPAQAKAS
+1350 QRDPTQSETSKAG
-1360 RSTSAFSKIM
+1360 TAFSKIM

-1375 DTAWAE
+1375 DAAWAE
-1381 AAASDVASRGKQ
+1381 AAASNVAARGKP

-1404 ITGFSISVDAFRYGA
+1404 IPGFSISVDAFRYGA
-1419 VDACNAYF
+1419 VESCNAYF

-1435 YMGLSKSWRHGP
+1435 YIGLSKSWRHGP

-1454 GNLVRQQLKVDPKW
+1454 ANLVRQQLRVDPKW
-1468 IVDLQFE
+1468 VVDLDFE
-1475 TKTEVPGTGGAQVT
+1475 TKTEVPGTGGVQVT

-1500 IFLFEKAVSSG
+1500 IFLFEKATNSG
-1511 SSTRIQRVLHCG
+1511 TSTRIQRVLHCG

-1535 LLRPDVVDAKTG
+1535 LLRPDVVDPQTG
-1547 KSWQQRL
+1547 KSWQQRI
-1554 DSCYLDTTYLNP
+1554 DSCYLDTTYLSP
-1566 KYGFPKQS
+1566 KYAFPRQL
-1574 DVISACA
+1574 DVVIACA
-1581 DLCAHIDQGQ
+1581 ELCSRIDQGQ
-1591 YDSLGHMPFQTGDAK
+1591 YDSLGHMPFQIANPKTIAK
-1606 IKSKTPISQ
+1606 NPISQ
-1615 FISSGAAVIKSS
+1615 FLSSAAAAVKPS
-1627 TQSEPKG
+1627 TQSGPQG

-1654 ARALKSKIYAA
+1654 ARALKSKIYAT

-1685 DKPLE
+1685 EDPLE

-1719 IVGFRPTGWT
+1719 VVGFRPTGWT
-1729 YRPPAGRTLVNPPV
+1729 YRPPAGRTLENPPV
-1743 STVLHSPH
+1743 STVLHSAH
-1751 WQTSFSMRDL
+1751 WKTPFTVRDL
-1761 APQRGSTRE
+1761 TPQRGSTRE

-1812 RMKTWFDRWEAEKRK
+1812 RMKGWFEKWEAEKRK
-1827 SGLYKAGQNNRHA
+1827 SGLYKFAIMITDF
-1840 AHWLWGIVS
+1840 LT
-1849 LGCFHRPH
+1849 P
-1857 PLEHSRAE
+1857 EHITPERI
-1865 WAGKTGRRYE
+1865 
-1875 SAGRVA
+1875 A
-1881 YVLFG
+1881 YALLG

-1891 YVLPYLHTWRLSD
+1891 YVLPYLQTWRLSD

-1909 LAAWTN
+1909 FAAWSN
-1915 FWLLRQARSGRR
+1915 FWLLLQTRLGHR
-1927 FLAVDEAHKKH
+1927 FISVDNAHKKY
-1938 GKLIRIAPRHISIAD
+1938 GKLVRIAPRQVSIAD
-1953 DAAIQAVYGHGNGFI
+1953 DAAIQAIYGHGNGFL

-1991 HTRKRKTVSHTFSTK
+1991 HTRKRKTVSHTFSAK
-2006 SIGQFEQYIHGNI
+2006 SIGQFEQYIHHNI
-2019 EKLVKQLNRT
+2019 ENLVKQLTRT
-2029 SDLQCNPENGYATVD
+2029 SELQRNPKNGYATVD

-2080 HPDAPPSYV
+2080 TPDAPPQYV

-2121 FFRDGLQA
+2121 FFRDGLEA

-2136 AIACVNERLKPEVMA
+2136 AIACVNERLKPDVMA
-2151 NNTRVDLLT
+2151 NNTRVDLLA

-2171 KLDRAELTAEALTQL
+2171 KLGRAELTAEALTQL

-2196 SCAILYWSLC
+2196 SCAILYYCLI
-2206 TPGVIAKLHQVL
+2206 TPGVIDKLHQVL

-2223 KDIDVPTHSMVKEI
+2223 KDIEVPTHAMVKDI

-2249 IHSTSS
+2249 IHSTSA

-2261 IPQGNPPVEINGHIF
+2261 IPEGNPPVEISGHIF
-2276 KPGDVLSVPSYT
+2276 KPGDVLSVPTYT
-2288 IHHSTEI
+2288 IHHSKEI

-2300 DKFVPER
+2300 DDFVPER

-2341 LVICATVFRMFDWQ
+2341 LVICSTVFRMFDWE
-2355 LQQEG
+2355 LQQKG

-2375 TVGVKKRAIV
+2375 EVGVKRRTVV

>member
-1 MAEPNRPTARCPPSR
+1 MAEPNRPATARFPPPR

-23 NTIIEDAS
+23 NTIIEDAR
-31 EAQYSDK
+31 ETQYADDRGPSQ
-38 PGYSPT
+38 T
-44 DKGQKSPAPQLKLR
+44 DNGPKSPAPQLKLR
-58 TTGLLSALASHKRFM
+58 TTGLSLPLARHQRKFL

-78 GSISS
+78 GSVSS

-93 RNFDDLYDA
+93 KTFDELYDA

-113 MSFSSTRPTSLST
+113 MSYTSTRPTSLTT
-126 PTTRDSLT
+126 PTTRANSVT
-134 SPSSRK
+134 SSNSRR
-140 RYPAIVIPSSNL
+140 RYPALSIPTSSI

-168 PPQKIPVSP
+168 PPQRIPVSP
-177 AVLSLLSRSV
+177 AALSLLSRSV
-187 PGMHATPSLDGSV
+187 PAMHATPSLDGSV

-224 NSREIHV
+224 DSREIHV
-231 LPDLDGDE
+231 LPDLDGSQ
-239 HHPEIAN
+239 HPDIADPEAEEI
-246 SEAGEEM
+246 
-253 PSIEVPLGDVDEDW
+253 PSIEVPIESADDDW
-267 RRFIGDFPQ
+267 RRFIGEFPQ
-276 IPGQTTPTAGYMG
+276 IPGQTTPQAGYFG
-289 IEPPR
+289 IEPAR
-294 EDTPSDRG
+294 EDTPSDQG
-302 VSLPEGAL
+302 VALPEGAL
-310 AMLQFIPLEGTPEP
+310 ATLQFIPLEGTPEP
-324 WSETSEDNEE
+324 WSETSESNEE
-334 MWQIAAS
+334 MWQVAAPS
-341 SRPRQ
+341 GPRRL
-346 IDDETPM
+346 DDETPV
-353 SETSDY
+353 SELSEY

-371 FFNSLAPRARHTWSL
+371 FFDSLAPRARHTWSL
-386 PKLNQPPTSATAER
+386 PKLNLPPTSATAER

-405 FPRGE
+405 FTRGE
-410 GEVVEQV
+410 GEVIEHV
-417 IDLPVR
+417 IDLPER
-423 LNDEQ
+423 SNDEQ

-438 IRIPESP
+438 IKIPESP

-452 SISPVSEGIHE
+452 SISPVSERVHE
-463 ISRPVT
+463 ISRPAT
-469 TYDPEEQD
+469 AYDPDEQD

-483 LQKKAMSSL
+483 LHKKALSSL

-497 WLAAQATYLAALSET
+497 WLAAQASYLAALSET
-512 NPLSETS
+512 NP
-519 PVNNIE
+519 VNNIA
-525 DENEQDHDIDEKSTK
+525 DEEQPQDGDEST
-540 QVSTELARKSSV
+540 QHVSPALERKSSV
-552 RFTSET
+552 CFTKA
-558 LPEPPSSLPSA
+558 LPEPPSSLPA
-569 QASKDS
+569 ADASKES
-575 IYWRGFRFMLDQSRC
+575 IYWRGFCFLLDQSKS
-590 RDIFVHRTTRFDA
+590 RDTFVHRSTRFDA
-603 VQSTRL
+603 VQSFRL
-609 GLSGLHNKC
+609 GLSGLHKNC
-618 LLGNYELTLP
+618 LLGNYELVLP
-628 GRPSYSGPF
+628 ERPAYSGPF
-637 SKAPRNS
+637 AKAPRNS
-644 VLASSLQEKAQF
+644 VLPGILQQKAQF
-656 SMVEKEQT
+656 SRIEKEQL
-664 VLSQISQPLWAMD
+664 VISQLSQPMWAME
-677 ALRYLYGGS
+677 ALRYLRGGN
-686 LLASPAKKRLSRRTT
+686 LIASPARKRFSKRSTT
-701 STATLKNS
+701 TAIQKAP
-709 KRRQIRVLDL
+709 KRRQVRVLDL

-736 DVKVYTVYTE
+736 NVKVYTVYTE
-746 HQQVNKAIKGPP
+746 HQQVNQAIKGPP
-758 NHRHMQVSQLW
+758 NHRHIQVSQLW
-769 KLPFSDNKF
+769 KLPFPDNKF
-778 DVISARSL
+778 DV
-786 PAFLKTE
+786 TE
-793 RPAGETLDE
+793 RPAGESLDE

-820 EYILMDAEIS
+820 EYLVMDAEIA
-830 RPGPYASATSIEF
+830 RGGPYASATSIEF
-843 SFNLKIRGYDPMPTR
+843 SFSLKIRGYDPVPTKQFLGRLRR
-858 QFIDRLQNQDFVGI
+858 QGFVDI
-872 KRGWMYLPMGTEPQ
+872 KRGWMYLPMGTEPP

-898 VKSLIEDYEAVQGP
+898 VKSLIEDYEPVQGP
-912 LGSTADMASIT
+912 LGSTADIASIT

-937 LQVEMGRDNN
+937 LQVEMGRNKG

-966 WTCLSGWAMKPFFFK
+966 WTCLSGWAMKPFFK

-1037 SVVRYKAEGPP
+1037 SVVRYVADGPP
-1048 KSTFK
+1048 KSTSK

-1066 PESRVITPRPRLLKR
+1066 PGSRVTAPRPRLLKR
-1081 EGGSTNDDGGAEEGL
+1081 EGSSNASGGGEEGL

-1101 RKAKY
+1101 KGRNDSFSYAKQT
-1106 PLSNGEVRGRERSR
+1106 EREGSQS
-1120 TPDDIWGEGENAVVV
+1120 PDIWGDKDGDEGKNDAGAAG
-1135 ESLDDGKERYN
+1135 SKEEETDRYN
-1146 ESGPAVKRCKVDSSL
+1146 ESDIAVKRRKINSDPPCVAPAEKKVAS
-1161 AQDNSAGETKAPRK
+1161 K
-1175 VQKASGP
+1175 VQKVSGP

-1187 DSEDEGLEVFRDFG
+1187 DSEDEGLEAFGDFG
-1201 VHQEQAPRESES
+1201 DGAADFSPGKDVE
-1213 KESGTPFEEDN
+1213 ESGTPSHEDQ
-1224 TSRKRNFAADV
+1224 TARKLDFAADV
-1235 PPLVRETTSHVQDE
+1235 PPLVREATSHMQDDE
-1249 FSDFDDIEE
+1249 YPDFDDIEADGVEGEGLDVE
-1258 DEVGE
+1258 DEGVVDE
-1263 EGFFLDVLD
+1263 ETSGFNA
-1272 EDRGDETPGFDVND
+1272 ND
-1286 TSADSVDV
+1286 TTADTIDA
-1294 DETPTCPVCQ
+1294 DEKPTCPVCQ
-1304 GNLEGFSEMN
+1304 GSLDGFDGMKVM
-1314 ISAHVN
+1314 AHVN

-1326 SSPTFSTTEQKM
+1326 PSAIPQKKECVKGAPEQKVT
-1338 ASADRAAVAKPA
+1338 AAGPAAIAKPA
-1350 QRDPAQAKAS
+1350 QRDPAQSKTS
-1360 RSTSAFSKIM
+1360 RAGTAFSRIM

-1375 DTAWAE
+1375 DAAWAE

-1404 ITGFSISVDAFRYGA
+1404 ITGFSIAVDAFRYGA
-1419 VDACNAYF
+1419 VESCNAYF

-1454 GNLVRQQLKVDPKW
+1454 ANLVRQQLRVDPKW
-1468 IVDLQFE
+1468 VVDLEFE
-1475 TKTEVPGTGGAQVT
+1475 TKTEVPRTGGVQVT
-1489 MIEANHCPGSA
+1489 MIAANHCPGSA
-1500 IFLFEKAVSSG
+1500 IFLFEKAVGSG
-1511 SSTRIQRVLHCG
+1511 TSTRIQRVLHCG

-1535 LLRPDVVDAKTG
+1535 LLRPDVVDPKTG
-1547 KSWQQRL
+1547 KSWQQRI
-1554 DSCYLDTTYLNP
+1554 DACYLDTTYLSP
-1566 KYGFPKQS
+1566 KYAFPRQS
-1574 DVISACA
+1574 DVINACA
-1581 DLCAHIDQGQ
+1581 ELCLLIDQGQ
-1591 YDSLGHMPFQTGDAK
+1591 YDNPGHMPFQTAPSTT
-1606 IKSKTPISQ
+1606 ISKNPISQ
-1615 FISSGAAVIKSS
+1615 FMSTATAAVKPSNPS
-1627 TQSEPKG
+1627 NQHGPKG
-1634 RLLVVIGTYSI
+1634 QLLVVIGTYSI

-1654 ARALKSKIYAA
+1654 ARALKSKIYAT

-1685 DKPLE
+1685 DDPLQ

-1719 IVGFRPTGWT
+1719 VIGFRPTGWT
-1729 YRPPAGRTLVNPPV
+1729 YRPPAGRTLENPPV
-1743 STVLHSPH
+1743 STVLHSAH
-1751 WQTSFSMRDL
+1751 WKTPFSVQDL
-1761 APQRGSTRE
+1761 TPQRGSTRE

-1812 RMKTWFDRWEAEKRK
+1812 RMKAWFEKWEAEKRK
-1827 SGLYKAGQNNRHA
+1827 SGLYKPDIMITDY
-1840 AHWLWGIVS
+1840 LTS
-1849 LGCFHRPH
+1849 
-1857 PLEHSRAE
+1857 EHISP
-1865 WAGKTGRRYE
+1865 GRI
-1875 SAGRVA
+1875 ALA
-1881 YVLFG
+1881 FLG

-1891 YVLPYLHTWRLSD
+1891 YVVPYLQTWRLSD

-1915 FWLLRQARSGRR
+1915 FWLLLQTRLGHR
-1927 FLAVDEAHKKH
+1927 FISVDNAHKKY
-1938 GKLIRIAPRHISIAD
+1938 GKLVRIAPRHISIAD
-1953 DAAIQAVYGHGNGFI
+1953 DAAIQAVYGHGNGFL
-1968 KADFYDAF
+1968 KSDFYDAF

-1991 HTRKRKTVSHTFSTK
+1991 HTRKRKTVSHTFSAK
-2006 SIGQFEQYIHGNI
+2006 SIGQFEQYIHHNI
-2019 EKLVKQLNRT
+2019 ENLVKQLTRI
-2029 SDLQCNPENGYATVD
+2029 SDLQRNPKNGYATVD

-2080 HPDAPPSYV
+2080 SPDSPPQYV

-2101 SATLGCYPALKPF
+2101 SATLGCYPALKPV

-2121 FFRDGLQA
+2121 FFRDGLEA

-2151 NNTRVDLLT
+2151 NNTRVDLLA

-2171 KLDRAELTAEALTQL
+2171 KLGRAELTAEALTQL

-2196 SCAILYWSLC
+2196 SCAILYYCLR
-2206 TPGVIAKLHQVL
+2206 TPGVIDKLHKVL

-2223 KDIDVPTHSMVKEI
+2223 KDVEVPTHAMVKEI

-2249 IHSTSS
+2249 IHSTSA

-2261 IPQGNPPVEINGHIF
+2261 IPEGNPPVEISGHIF
-2276 KPGDVLSVPSYT
+2276 KPGDVLSVPTYT
-2288 IHHSTEI
+2288 IHHSKEI

-2300 DKFVPER
+2300 DEFIPER
-2307 WDPARLTARQKAAF
+2307 WAPERLTARQKAAF

-2341 LVICATVFRMFDWQ
+2341 LVICSTVFRMFDWE
-2355 LQQEG
+2355 LQQKG

-2375 TVGVKKRAIV
+2375 TVGVKRRTIV